1 MYKKILFVY
10 LLIFIFVFVYACTT
24 APKIPPKPP
33 TLDANQLRSLQV
45 KEIDGDFDACF
56 KACIFILQ
64 DEGWIIREVDK
75 PSGLIQAKSL
85 SNKETVKG
93 RGWYQTWKEANA
105 TLEPW
110 GKGITKVRLSLVKIM
125 FSPTSSYTKG
135 LILSTQVIVPEQTKT
150 EIIDDPTVYQHFFA
164 RLKKE
169 VFRRQNLNK

>member
-1 MYKKILFVY
+1 MLKKIFVLY
-10 LLIFIFVFVYACTT
+10 VFALIIIYACACSTG
-24 APKIPPKPP
+24 PKAPPKPP
-33 TLDANQLRSLQV
+33 KLDANQLRSLQV

-125 FSPTSSYTKG
+125 FDPGGSVGGKG
-135 LILSTQVIVPEQTKT
+135 LGKPIIVPEKTKT
-150 EIIDDPTVYQHFFA
+150 KIIDDPSVYQHFFA